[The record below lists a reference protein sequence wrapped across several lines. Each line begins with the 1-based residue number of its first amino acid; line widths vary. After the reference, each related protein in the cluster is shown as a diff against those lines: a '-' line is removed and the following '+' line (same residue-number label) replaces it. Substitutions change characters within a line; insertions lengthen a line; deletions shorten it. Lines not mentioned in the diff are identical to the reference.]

1 MYGLHGRGYPATGSS
16 AADRLQGGRKGRTV
30 VPASL
35 DPVTLSGVALFRGLS
50 SEQLASLAAL
60 LHQRTFSA
68 EANVMTAEEP
78 GGGAY
83 VILEGSVKVY
93 ITHTDGIEVILAI
106 LGPGEIVGEMSVADS
121 LGRSASVRTLEDTTF
136 LWMDR
141 RTLLSSMEEMPAIAR
156 NLVGILSRRLRLADT
171 HTRSL
176 AALDVHG
183 RVAAQILAFA
193 REYGEKLPGA
203 TLIPL
208 RLTQTDLAGLVGA
221 SRVRVNQALGYFR
234 KRGNISMDSDH
245 RITVH
250 DEEALAH
257 RAR

>member
-1 MYGLHGRGYPATGSS
+1 MT
-16 AADRLQGGRKGRTV
+16 RTI
-30 VPASL
+30 
-35 DPVTLSGVALFRGLS
+35 DPTTLSSLILFRGLS
-50 SEQLASLAAL
+50 PEQLEKLAPL
-60 LHQRTFSA
+60 LHTRTFPTG
-68 EANVMTAEEP
+68 ANVITAEDLGE
-78 GGGAY
+78 GAY
-83 VILEGSVKVY
+83 IILEGSVKVY
-93 ITHTDGIEVILAI
+93 VSHTDGVEIILAI

-121 LGRSASVRTLEDTTF
+121 LGRSASVLTLEDSSF

-141 RTLLSSMEEMPAIAR
+141 RTFLWSMEEMPQVAR
-156 NLVGILSRRLRLADT
+156 NLVSILSRRLRLADT

-183 RVAAQILAFA
+183 RVAAQVLAFA
-193 REYGEKLPGA
+193 REYGEALPDGG

-234 KRGNISMDSDH
+234 KRGSISLDRDH

-250 DEEALAH
+250 DEEALAR

>member
-1 MYGLHGRGYPATGSS
+1 MSAPLEPA
-16 AADRLQGGRKGRTV
+16 V
-30 VPASL
+30 
-35 DPVTLSGVALFRGLS
+35 LSEVALFRGLS
-50 SEQLASLAAL
+50 SEQLAELASL
-60 LHQRTFSA
+60 LHRREFEA
-68 EANVMTAEEP
+68 GANVMTAEER
-78 GGGAY
+78 GESAY

-93 ITHTDGIEVILAI
+93 IAQTDGTEVILAI

-121 LGRSASVRTLEDTTF
+121 LGRSASVLTLEDTAF
-136 LWMDR
+136 LWMHKK
-141 RTLLSSMEEMPAIAR
+141 TLLSSMHEMPAITR

-176 AALDVHG
+176 AALDIHG

-193 REYGEKLPGA
+193 REYGEPTPDGD
-203 TLIPL
+203 TFIPL

-221 SRVRVNQALGYFR
+221 SRVRVNQALGYYR
-234 KRGNISMDSDH
+234 KHGSISLDSDY

-250 DEEALAH
+250 DEEALAL

>member
-1 MYGLHGRGYPATGSS
+1 MPATP
-16 AADRLQGGRKGRTV
+16 D
-30 VPASL
+30 PATLSE
-35 DPVTLSGVALFRGLS
+35 VTLFRSLS
-50 SEQLASLAAL
+50 SEQLTKLAAL
-60 LHQRTFSA
+60 LHERIFAA

-93 ITHTDGIEVILAI
+93 ITHTDGTEVILAI

-141 RTLLSSMEEMPAIAR
+141 RTLLSSMEEIPAIAR

-193 REYGEKLPGA
+193 REYGEKLPDGA

-221 SRVRVNQALGYFR
+221 SRVRVNQALGYYR
-234 KRGNISMDSDH
+234 KRGNISMDRES